1 MIDGVRL
8 KFCGLRTLVDA
19 EMADKL
25 GADYLGFIL
34 HPESPRHLSL
44 ADYRH
49 LAPNLPENRKHV
61 AVMVAPTVKQLTDVL
76 AAGFDVFQVHFRTD
90 TPDEDVTAWSM
101 AVGRERLWLS
111 PHREPGSPINP
122 VWLEAAQTFL
132 VDTYQPDKMGGT
144 GRTGDWGE
152 FATLQETHPEHR
164 WILAGGISPL
174 NIGEALGQSGARWV
188 DLNSGV
194 EQAPGIKDHEKMR
207 AAVLAIHRARSTDG

>member
-1 MIDGVRL
+1 MIDGVKL

-25 GADYLGFIL
+25 GADQLGFIL
-34 HPESPRHLSL
+34 HPDSPRYLSL

-49 LAPNLPENRKHV
+49 LAPNLPDARKRV
-61 AVMVAPTVKQLTDVL
+61 AVMVAPTIKQLADAS
-76 AAGFDVFQVHFRTD
+76 AAGFDLFQTHFRPD
-90 TPDEDVTAWSM
+90 SSDEDVRAWSM

-111 PHREPGSPINP
+111 PHREPGTPIKE

-132 VDTYQPDKMGGT
+132 VDTYQPDKIGGT
-144 GRTGDWGE
+144 GRTGDWSE
-152 FATLQETHPEHR
+152 FAQLQAAYPEHR
-164 WILAGGISPL
+164 WILAGGLNPS
-174 NIGEALGQSGARWV
+174 NIGEALAQSGARAV

-207 AAVLAIHRARSTDG
+207 AAVLAIHHARSTHG